1 MSGNNVKMFVGM
13 DELLRMMQSISIQVR
28 NLPVCNEMNMAVS
41 ELFLLQ
47 KGLERLKSDRDW
59 VDAADVDGFI
69 DRLIHGLKAG

>member
-1 MSGNNVKMFVGM
+1 MSENNAKMFVGM
-13 DELLRMMQSISIQVR
+13 DELLRMMLSISIQVR
-28 NLPVCNEMNMAVS
+28 NLSVCNEMNMAVS